1 MAENRDDALEMI
13 VESVRVQ
20 MSTGRH
26 VLLLKEVG
34 LGRILPIWIGPWEA
48 SAIAMRLQG
57 VTPERPLTHDLLG
70 SVISELGGRVER
82 IVIVSLADETFHARL
97 EIATAGARRDVDAR
111 PSDAI
116 ALAVRLEVPIF
127 ASPDVLDKAAK
138 LIDLEAD
145 EDDEAELR
153 RPCAGAAGASRERG
167 RGRGRGIALD
177 LPGLHQFAGP
187 GGQGRWLER
196 QGRRLLA
203 GPPRWARPAPP
214 PAPGPSA
221 DALLPPR
228 PRSAPVGPSA
238 LLRRRGY
245 ISARGTCEILPV
257 SRKLRAARPLGLT
270 HDLGRE
276 RRGQAL

>member
-34 LGRILPIWIGPWEA
+34 YGRILPIWIGPWEA

-70 SVISELGGRVER
+70 SVITELGGRVER

-97 EIATAGARRDVDAR
+97 EIATADARHDVDAR

-127 ASPDVLDKAAK
+127 AAPDVLDTAAK
-138 LIDLEAD
+138 LVDLEAD
-145 EDDEAELR
+145 DDEATSRGEGR
-153 RPCAGAAGASRERG
+153 ASASQVEG
-167 RGRGRGIALD
+167 
-177 LPGLHQFAGP
+177 
-187 GGQGRWLER
+187 
-196 QGRRLLA
+196 
-203 GPPRWARPAPP
+203 
-214 PAPGPSA
+214 
-221 DALLPPR
+221 
-228 PRSAPVGPSA
+228 
-238 LLRRRGY
+238 
-245 ISARGTCEILPV
+245 
-257 SRKLRAARPLGLT
+257 RAAPQETVGGAVDASSLAIFRDFINSLDPEDKG
-270 HDLGRE
+270 G
-276 RRGQAL
+276 GAGGKGNS